1 MCSKSVSILRSTT
14 SKISIVLVIGALLI
28 LLPRIAAPYMVVLAF
43 YFFVYLTL
51 AQSWNLAGGYCN
63 LISLGQGAFAG
74 IGAYATFLLYF
85 SGVPVEFGLIASGV
99 IAACLAFLLSKP
111 LFRLRGV
118 YFTIGTLALVE
129 ILKLTTIRL
138 PYLGGSWGLHITS
151 PPPYYSS
158 VYLYYLSMV
167 FGVIAC
173 FVMWKIV
180 MSRMGWALKCIRS
193 DEDESEL
200 VGINTYR
207 YKVYAFIFHA
217 FFASVMGGLLALYTL
232 HIEPYTIFSLA
243 LSIEALTITLIGG
256 RGTFLGPFVGAA
268 IIVVL
273 SHFLAAYYTL
283 HLVILGAILLAII
296 IFYPDGLIGGLKKK
310 FKLKTP

>member
-1 MCSKSVSILRSTT
+1 MSSKFASILGSKK
-14 SKISIVLVIGALLI
+14 SKIPIILVISALLI
-28 LLPRIAAPYMVVLAF
+28 LLPEIAAPYMVVLAF

-85 SGVPVEFGLIASGV
+85 SGVRVELGLIVGGV

-118 YFTIGTLALVE
+118 YFTIGTFALVE
-129 ILKLTTIRL
+129 ISKLLAIRL

-151 PPPYYSS
+151 TPKYYSS
-158 VYLYYLSMV
+158 MYLYYLSLV

-173 FVMWKIV
+173 FVMLKIV
-180 MSRMGWALKCIRS
+180 TSRMGWALKCIRS

-207 YKVYAFIFHA
+207 YKVYAFVFHA
-217 FFASVMGGLLALYTL
+217 FFTSVMGGLLALYTL
-232 HIEPYTIFSLA
+232 HIEPYSIFSLA

-268 IIVVL
+268 IMVAL

-283 HLVILGAILLAII
+283 HRVILGAILLVII
-296 IFYPDGLIGGLKKK
+296 IFCPDGLVGRLQRKFNLKI
-310 FKLKTP
+310 P